1 MYKERGCSWVE
12 RCIFLISARVKLWQ
26 EDFCVFVASLTDIL
40 SLFFFFFRK
49 KKRRGKSWER
59 RAALA
64 SSVCAPSCAETTE
77 VPPHPLPLSVPRF

>member
-12 RCIFLISARVKLWQ
+12 RCIVVISALVKLRQ
-26 EDFCVFVASLTDIL
+26 EDFCEFEASLSYIV